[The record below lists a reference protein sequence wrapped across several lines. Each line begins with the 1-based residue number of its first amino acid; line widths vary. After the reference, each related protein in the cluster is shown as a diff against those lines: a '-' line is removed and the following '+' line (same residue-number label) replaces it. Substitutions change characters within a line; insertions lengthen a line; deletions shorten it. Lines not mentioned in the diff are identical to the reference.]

1 MEVKEVEKCCCVV
14 NIFEAFSAKKSV
26 SCSGVIVHP
35 QTGTVICTGVPFSRF
50 ATDKEPLSADH
61 RFLSPHSF
69 SEKLKIRVSFSSE
82 RDLDSSQSAQ
92 GEASSSPS
100 RSKTTIQ
107 REVDAELLMLV
118 NCLEFKHAF
127 QAVFQEAVQWRFH
140 GDDDAEEEY
149 EGLIRDAQFLS
160 WFAVLKASVVADCSP
175 NAETIPWQSSSSLQK
190 GCPVVACGSPFGS
203 LCLDLFISTLSR
215 GIISNFAGEDNAVI
229 LTDARCLPGSE
240 GGGLFVVKG
249 RDNVRLLGLIVSPF
263 GWKANEWIG
272 LTLVCSVH
280 LIFKNIIRCMRVQDP
295 LRDVWLHQGEEG
307 LLMSTAAH
315 QSKSVKGPT
324 VCFVDSGQ
332 FWGSGVVVASRLVV
346 TCRHVVNGKSK
357 VTLKFH
363 LRDRVHDVLGDV
375 LFSTKASSPYDL
387 ALVQLRDFA
396 TEAAVPRMA
405 QSYNPGE
412 SVVVVGYGGLGR
424 RCGPSLTSGVLSKI
438 ITLNDQP
445 VMLQTTCAVQAGTS
459 GGAVVRTRSGEL
471 LGIVSSNTR
480 DLAAKVT
487 YPHLNFSIPV
497 TVFQRVL
504 QHFHQ
509 TRDVNVFRV
518 LDTTEKE
525 VSTVWR
531 LQGEQSKL

>member
-1 MEVKEVEKCCCVV
+1 MEVKEVEKFCCVV
-14 NIFEAFSAKKSV
+14 KVFEALSKEKHV

-50 ATDKEPLSADH
+50 TTDKAPLSTH
-61 RFLSPHSF
+61 RRFLSPHSF
-69 SEKLKIRVSFSSE
+69 SDKLKIRVSFSAE
-82 RDLDSSQSAQ
+82 RDSNSNRAAQ
-92 GEASSSPS
+92 GEASLPSS
-100 RSKTTIQ
+100 RSKTTPQ
-107 REVDAELLMLV
+107 REVEAELLMLV
-118 NCLEFKHAF
+118 NCVEFKQAF
-127 QAVFQEAVQWRFH
+127 QAVFQEADQWRFH
-140 GDDDAEEEY
+140 GDEEDE
-149 EGLIRDAQFLS
+149 ELVRDAQFLS
-160 WFAVLKASVVADCSP
+160 WFAVLKASVVADSSP
-175 NAETIPWQSSSSLQK
+175 MAGTIPWQNSSSLQK
-190 GCPVVACGSPFGS
+190 GCPVVACGSPFGT

-215 GIISNFAGEDNAVI
+215 GIISNLAGEDNAVI
-229 LTDARCLPGSE
+229 LTDARCLPGTE

-249 RDNVRLLGLIVSPF
+249 TDNVRLVGVISSPF

-280 LIFKNIIRCMRVQDP
+280 LIFRNIIRCMNVENP
-295 LRDVWLHQGEEG
+295 LRDVWLHPGEAS

-315 QSKSVKGPT
+315 ESEAFKGPT

-332 FWGSGVVVASRLVV
+332 CWGSGVVVTSQLVV
-346 TCRHVVNGKSK
+346 TCRHVVSGKST

-363 LRDRVHDVLGDV
+363 HRDRVHDVVGDV

-387 ALVQLRDFA
+387 ALVQLRDSA
-396 TEAAVPRMA
+396 TEAAVPQMA
-405 QSYNPGE
+405 QSYSPGE
-412 SVVVVGYGGLGR
+412 SVVVVGYGGLGQ
-424 RCGPSLTSGVLSKI
+424 RCGPSLTCGVLSKAI
-438 ITLNDQP
+438 SLNNQP

-459 GGAVVRTRSGEL
+459 GGAVVRKHSGEL

-497 TVFQRVL
+497 TVFQRLL

-509 TRDVNVFRV
+509 TSDVNVFRV
-518 LDTTEKE
+518 LDTTDQE

-531 LQGEQSKL
+531 LQGAQSKL